1 MNYTNNLECN
11 WLIEVVSDL
20 PSVGFILKVT
30 FNSLHLVQGGYLVC
44 EDKLEFYD
52 GNTTSLSNLLG
63 SYCGEVPPEVVYSTG
78 QLLYVK
84 FQSDGRYS
92 DRGFSFNVSAV
103 LEGMSIITRFVYC
116 SAPRLPF
123 MSIHTEEWKLKK
135 GRKREKRKEE
145 KKEKRKKKRG
155 KRKEEKEKRKKKRGK
170 RKGER
175 KKKKSN

>member
-1 MNYTNNLECN
+1 MNYTNNLDCN

-84 FQSDGRYS
+84 FQSDGYYS

-103 LEGMSIITRFVYC
+103 LEG
-116 SAPRLPF
+116 
-123 MSIHTEEWKLKK
+123 K
-135 GRKREKRKEE
+135 
-145 KKEKRKKKRG
+145 
-155 KRKEEKEKRKKKRGK
+155 
-170 RKGER
+170 
-175 KKKKSN
+175 

>member
-11 WLIEVVSDL
+11 WLIEVASDL

-30 FNSLHLVQGGYLVC
+30 FNSLHLVQGRYLVC

-78 QLLYVK
+78 QLLCVK
-84 FQSDGRYS
+84 FQSDGYYS

-103 LEGMSIITRFVYC
+103 LEG
-116 SAPRLPF
+116 
-123 MSIHTEEWKLKK
+123 K
-135 GRKREKRKEE
+135 
-145 KKEKRKKKRG
+145 
-155 KRKEEKEKRKKKRGK
+155 
-170 RKGER
+170 
-175 KKKKSN
+175 

>member
-30 FNSLHLVQGGYLVC
+30 FNSLHSVQGGYLVC

-84 FQSDGRYS
+84 FQSDGHYS

-116 SAPRLPF
+116 RAPRLPF
-123 MSIHTEEWKLKK
+123 MSIHT
-135 GRKREKRKEE
+135 G
-145 KKEKRKKKRG
+145 KKE
-155 KRKEEKEKRKKKRGK
+155 
-170 RKGER
+170 
-175 KKKKSN
+175 

>member
-11 WLIEVVSDL
+11 WLIEVASDL

-30 FNSLHLVQGGYLVC
+30 FNSLHLVQGRYLVC

-84 FQSDGRYS
+84 FQSDGYYS
-92 DRGFSFNVSAV
+92 DRGFSFNVSVV
-103 LEGMSIITRFVYC
+103 LEVKSIITHFVYY
-116 SAPRLPF
+116 SEPKKEL
-123 MSIHTEEWKLKK
+123 KLKMEGK
-135 GRKREKRKEE
+135 EKNERKREKRKEKE
-145 KKEKRKKKRG
+145 NRKEKRKKK
-155 KRKEEKEKRKKKRGK
+155 KVIKSTL
-170 RKGER
+170 
-175 KKKKSN
+175 KKSKGK